1 VNTQL
6 ERGLIMLHSKSGKG
20 LGESG
25 RIGYAVLYF
34 MGVPIGILLIL
45 WALLGDNLIGRG

>member
-1 VNTQL
+1 
-6 ERGLIMLHSKSGKG
+6 MLPSKSGDR

-25 RIGYAVLYF
+25 RIGYVLLYF